1 MVFPDISSSSLELEL
16 CSFLL
21 FPHLIKNSLWGATFL
36 KVLGKV
42 KFDSFMSALLIMP
55 FIILQHFNE
64 QNTDTEVSEA
74 LEIRVSDLITEDE
87 VHIEACDNVTEP
99 SDNKRSEILY

>member
-1 MVFPDISSSSLELEL
+1 M
-16 CSFLL
+16 
-21 FPHLIKNSLWGATFL
+21 KNCPWGETFL
-36 KVLGKV
+36 KVLGKL
-42 KFDSFMSALLIMP
+42 KFDNFMSGLLIMP

-99 SDNKRSEILY
+99 SDNKR